1 MGGGTAVEFSTLVC
15 RVPKAEGCIVP
26 PPPKKKTIKPLPTKT
41 YLNLSP
47 AVLVFSRHP
56 LLYEE

>member
-26 PPPKKKTIKPLPTKT
+26 PPPKKKNHKAPSDQDLP
-41 YLNLSP
+41 
-47 AVLVFSRHP
+47 
-56 LLYEE
+56 